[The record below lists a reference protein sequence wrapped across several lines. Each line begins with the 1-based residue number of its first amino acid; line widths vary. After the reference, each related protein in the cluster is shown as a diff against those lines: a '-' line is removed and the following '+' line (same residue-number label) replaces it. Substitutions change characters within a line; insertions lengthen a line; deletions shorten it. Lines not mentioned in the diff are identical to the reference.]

1 METTTFEVR
10 TGNKFAIVDLTA
22 RIDGWLHGRGDGL
35 CNVFAPHATCGLAL
49 LEANQG
55 TEQDVE
61 RVFGALLPRDE
72 RWAHRHGSRGHGA
85 DHVVPLLVSPTLT
98 LPVLGGGLELGVW
111 QSVVLV
117 DSNVDNPTRT
127 VRLSFLAG

>member
-1 METTTFEVR
+1 MESTTFEVR
-10 TGNKFAIVDLTA
+10 TGDRLAIVDLTA

-35 CNVFAPHATCGLAL
+35 CNVLAPHATCGLAL

-55 TEQDVE
+55 TEQDAELVLSA
-61 RVFGALLPRDE
+61 VLPRDD

-85 DHVVPLLVSPTLT
+85 DHILPLFVTPTLT
-98 LPVLGGGLELGVW
+98 LPVIGSTLELGVW

-117 DSNVDNPTRT
+117 DGNVDNPVRT
-127 VRLSFLAG
+127 IRLSLLRG

>member
-10 TGNKFAIVDLTA
+10 TGDRLAIVDLTA

-35 CNVFAPHATCGLAL
+35 CNVLAPHATCGLAV

-55 TEQDVE
+55 TEQDAQ
-61 RVFGALLPRDE
+61 RVLSAVLPRDD
-72 RWAHRHGSRGHGA
+72 RWAHRHGSPGHGA
-85 DHVVPLLVSPTLT
+85 DHVLPLFVAPSLT
-98 LPVLGGGLELGVW
+98 LPVLGSSLELGVW

-117 DSNVDNPTRT
+117 DTNVDNPVRT
-127 VRLSFLAG
+127 IRLSLLRG